1 MFATHTFSRNPPR
14 LLPSISFC
22 IDITAPSIIV
32 SVANEVG
39 SLPATGAAL
48 NVTINYASCS
58 EGNAAYYSSSDGAN
72 LHKASS
78 LLSLSLSLSVCLSL
92 CLSLSVSLSVSLCLS
107 LSLLCSHLDFA
118 VIASCHAAF
127 KSDDLYCIPATVEEM
142 IDFEDE

>member
-78 LLSLSLSLSVCLSL
+78 LLSLSLSLSLCLSLSLSLSVCLSL
-92 CLSLSVSLSVSLCLS
+92 CLSLSVSLSSL
-107 LSLLCSHLDFA
+107 F
-118 VIASCHAAF
+118 
-127 KSDDLYCIPATVEEM
+127 PP
-142 IDFEDE
+142 